1 MWSAAGELRGLAHAQ
16 RAPATRVGAV
26 PPDPAPPLHCFS
38 GQGMSAAPLV
48 ARAVGRQRPRRGFWV
63 VMVVAGDQRAPYPR
77 LRGGPHTGLAPAKR
91 HTRKTQDAFEE

>member
-1 MWSAAGELRGLAHAQ
+1 MVRRGRRPFQPAALATPPPALCDEAGELRGLAHAQ

-26 PPDPAPPLHCFS
+26 PSDPAPPLHCFS

-63 VMVVAGDQRAPYPR
+63 VMVVAGD
-77 LRGGPHTGLAPAKR
+77 
-91 HTRKTQDAFEE
+91 